1 MKINVKMYDID
12 NHNKIKEF
20 LLISNFTPLD
30 TAMYNLKSSLRENK
44 IDINR
49 NMNFKNSQNTLLFI
63 IFIFNITNV
72 LKTFYKNNFFNKK
85 NNSLVLSER
94 IYNYFHSFIFRIVF
108 GTLSS
113 LSCTTVQLNLYK
125 ITQAIVFLFQPYI
138 TF

>member
-1 MKINVKMYDID
+1 MYDID

-30 TAMYNLKSSLRENK
+30 TEMYNLKSSLRENK

-49 NMNFKNSQNTLLFI
+49 NMNFKNSQNTLLSI

-72 LKTFYKNNFFNKK
+72 LKTFYKNNFLNKK

-94 IYNYFHSFIFRIVF
+94 IYNYFHSFLFRIVF

>member
-1 MKINVKMYDID
+1 MYDID

-94 IYNYFHSFIFRIVF
+94 IYNYFHCFWHIIIIMYHRSTKLAQNYTSHRFLV
-108 GTLSS
+108 SS
-113 LSCTTVQLNLYK
+113 NHY
-125 ITQAIVFLFQPYI
+125 FLVPHC
-138 TF
+138 

>member
-1 MKINVKMYDID
+1 MYDID

-72 LKTFYKNNFFNKK
+72 LKTFHKNNFLNKK

-94 IYNYFHSFIFRIVF
+94 IYNYFHSFLFRIVF

>member
-1 MKINVKMYDID
+1 MYDID

-72 LKTFYKNNFFNKK
+72 LKTFYKNNFLNKK

-94 IYNYFHSFIFRIVF
+94 IYNYFHSFLFRIVF

>member
-1 MKINVKMYDID
+1 MYDID

-85 NNSLVLSER
+85 KQFSR
-94 IYNYFHSFIFRIVF
+94 IIRENI
-108 GTLSS
+108 
-113 LSCTTVQLNLYK
+113 
-125 ITQAIVFLFQPYI
+125 
-138 TF
+138 

>member
-1 MKINVKMYDID
+1 MYDID

-49 NMNFKNSQNTLLFI
+49 NMNFKNSQNILLFI

-72 LKTFYKNNFFNKK
+72 LKTFHKNNFLNKK

-94 IYNYFHSFIFRIVF
+94 IYNYFHSFLFRIVF
-108 GTLSS
+108 GT
-113 LSCTTVQLNLYK
+113 
-125 ITQAIVFLFQPYI
+125 
-138 TF
+138 

>member
-1 MKINVKMYDID
+1 MYDID

-20 LLISNFTPLD
+20 LLISNFAPLD

-49 NMNFKNSQNTLLFI
+49 NMNFKNSQNTLLSI

-72 LKTFYKNNFFNKK
+72 LKTFYKNNFLNKK

-94 IYNYFHSFIFRIVF
+94 IYNYFHSFLFRIVF

>member
-1 MKINVKMYDID
+1 MYDID

-72 LKTFYKNNFFNKK
+72 LKTFYKNNFLNKN

-94 IYNYFHSFIFRIVF
+94 IYNYFHSFLFRIVF